1 MYRAGKPYED
11 EEGDEC
17 IKEREPLCPW
27 EEQVLNDLLS
37 KNANRISKGEE
48 KGGRRATQEAFGEE

>member
-1 MYRAGKPYED
+1 MYRAGKPYEV
-11 EEGDEC
+11 EEGGEC
-17 IKEREPLCPW
+17 IKEKKPLCPW

-48 KGGRRATQEAFGEE
+48 NGGRRATQAFGEE